1 MVIVPAPRQKNPVSH
16 DDVVRAEPEG
26 PASAA
31 TAAVIAVDTDA
42 HDETHETA
50 IDRQPATAVDEHLNA
65 TMQPEDDA
73 SSHIEAAVEE
83 DAYDVPKPRR
93 RLKIVTGIG
102 AAVVLA
108 AAGGA
113 GLLMSQQTPEH
124 PDSAP
129 TLKITIPDRPTRQR
143 TADGQDVITTTAK
156 VMNTGTATGRMP
168 ELKATMRTPDGRVV
182 KEWKVTSPP
191 GSIAPR
197 DSRTVQIGTAGAQV
211 PQGPLTLD
219 VDMIERDGR

>member
-1 MVIVPAPRQKNPVSH
+1 MPAPRVENPVPH
-16 DDVVRAEPEG
+16 DDAVRTEPEA
-26 PASAA
+26 PAPAA
-31 TAAVIAVDTDA
+31 TVAVDMDA
-42 HDETHETA
+42 HDETHETHE
-50 IDRQPATAVDEHLNA
+50 TAVDLQPAAAGDEHLPA
-65 TMQPEDDA
+65 TVQPEDDG
-73 SSHIEAAVEE
+73 SSRIEAAVED
-83 DAYDVPKPRR
+83 DAYDAPRPRR

-113 GLLMSQQTPEH
+113 GLLMSQQAPEH

-168 ELKATMRTPDGRVV
+168 ELKATMRTPDGQVV

-191 GSIAPR
+191 GSIAPK